1 MEVISIHSNKG
12 GSGKTTLAIC
22 LAALFAEEGKQV
34 CIVETDLSGA
44 GLYGNLKLEGNSK
57 NYFNQY
63 LLKDK
68 ISIESL
74 LRQYTDDKIN
84 FWAIICSPEPREKDE
99 ALKEIEQ
106 KGRGREMIKKFINIV
121 ERLQELKKPTS
132 FDYCI
137 FDCSPGMY
145 GTSLLSLGVTL
156 YWKGIPVVISIS
168 DRPHIGGTVL
178 ELIAFFGRGILDPN
192 QTLMVTN
199 FVPKERKNFYESK
212 EKLKK
217 AIIEDRILMLTH
229 GNFTKEKIQIPLYNF
244 ILENPELRHQF
255 LLKSPG
261 EISLD
266 LVKNACC
273 ISEIAKQIQDMLS
286 SEEHKK
292 KHLIRRF

>member
-57 NYFNQY
+57 NFNQY
-63 LLKDK
+63 ILKDK

-74 LRQYTDDKIN
+74 LRQYTDGKIN
-84 FWAIICSPEPREKDE
+84 FWAIICSPEPREKDD
-99 ALKEIEQ
+99 ALREIER
-106 KGRGREMIKKFINIV
+106 KGRSREMINKFINIV

-137 FDCSPGMY
+137 FDCSPSVD

-156 YWKGIPVVISIS
+156 YWNGIPVFISTS
-168 DRPHIGGTVL
+168 DRPHIGGTIL
-178 ELIAFFGRGILDPN
+178 ELIAFFGKAILDPDR
-192 QTLMVTN
+192 TLIVTN
-199 FVPKERKNFYESK
+199 FVPEERKNLYESN
-212 EKLKK
+212 EKLKET
-217 AIIEDRILMLTH
+217 IREDGILRVT
-229 GNFTKEKIQIPLYNF
+229 NERFTKAIQIPWYDF
-244 ILENPELRHQF
+244 ILENPEIRHQF

-261 EISLD
+261 KISLKS
-266 LVKNACC
+266 VENTN
-273 ISEIAKQIQDMLS
+273 IPRIAKQIQNKLS
-286 SEEHKK
+286 KE
-292 KHLIRRF
+292 R